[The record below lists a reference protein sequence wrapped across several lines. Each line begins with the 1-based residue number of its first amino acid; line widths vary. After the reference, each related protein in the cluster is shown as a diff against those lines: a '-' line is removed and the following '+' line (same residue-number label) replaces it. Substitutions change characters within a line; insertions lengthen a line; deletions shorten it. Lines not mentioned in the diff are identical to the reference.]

1 MMEWAQDAL
10 AGIEA
15 SREGRLNAAFP
26 EMTPAETSALLEQFH
41 PDFKGLERTVRVGPQ
56 AGELKG
62 LAEVVDLLEAD
73 SPLPGEFAPKPD
85 IETDVLIIGGGGAG
99 LAAALALQG
108 TGLQVLVA
116 TKLRVGDA
124 NTLMAEGGIQAAV
137 GPDDS
142 PRRHF
147 ADTVAGGHGHNNPDL
162 VHRLV
167 QDGVP
172 VIEWLTGLGVHFERD
187 GDLSYRAKPGGGT
200 SVPRVLSCRDVTGLE
215 IMRVL
220 RDAVLHGE
228 AKLLDHHAAVE
239 LCDDG
244 AGRVTGAVLWNTRTR
259 ELTTVSA
266 RAVLLATGGS
276 GQLRLQGFS
285 TSNHVGATGD
295 GLVLAWR
302 QGCPLLHMDSFQ
314 YHPTGSVY
322 PEALAGQLVTEAAR
336 SFGAQLLNAK
346 GERFIDELAVRDV
359 VASAIIREVEEGRG
373 VTTPPGRKGVW
384 LDTPMIERVK
394 GEGTLAANFPGLLHR
409 FGKYGIDPT
418 RQPVL
423 VYPTLH
429 YQNGGIQ
436 IDTNGRTAREGL
448 WAAGEVTG
456 GLHGTNRLMGNS
468 LLDIIVFGR
477 RAGSSIAE
485 HIPQRGPVTLSA
497 LIRFREER
505 NRLEGL
511 PERPAPW
518 LFPEASGLRFAL
530 KEAPTPSA
538 QMPGTSTQGGGGGS
552 FEPPDP
558 FSGR

>member
-1 MMEWAQDAL
+1 M
-10 AGIEA
+10 
-15 SREGRLNAAFP
+15 
-26 EMTPAETSALLEQFH
+26 
-41 PDFKGLERTVRVGPQ
+41 RVGPQ
-56 AGELKG
+56 AGKLKC
-62 LAEVVDLLEAD
+62 LPEVAELLEAD
-73 SPLPGEFAPKPD
+73 SPLPAGFSPAPE

-99 LAAALALQG
+99 LSAALTLQDAG
-108 TGLQVLVA
+108 HRVLVA
-116 TKLRVGDA
+116 TKLRMGDA

-137 GPDDS
+137 GQDDS

-147 ADTVAGGHGHNNPDL
+147 ADTVAGGHGHNDPKL

-167 QDGVP
+167 EDGFQI
-172 VIEWLTGLGVHFERD
+172 IEWLNGLGVHFERTAENA
-187 GDLSYRAKPGGGT
+187 YRVKPGGGT

-220 RDAVLHGE
+220 RDAVFHGE

-244 AGRVTGAVLWNTRTR
+244 NGRVTGAVLWNTHTQ
-259 ELTTVSA
+259 ELVTVSA
-266 RAVLLATGGS
+266 RAVVLATGGS

-314 YHPTGSVY
+314 YHPTGSVF

-336 SFGAQLLNAK
+336 SFGAQLLNAN
-346 GERFIDELAVRDV
+346 GDRFIDEMSVRDV
-359 VASAIIREVEEGRG
+359 VASAIIREVEEGRAM
-373 VTTPPGRKGVW
+373 TTPSGRKGVW
-384 LDTPMIERVK
+384 LDTPLIDRLK
-394 GEGTLAANFPGLLHR
+394 GEGTLSAQFPGLVHR
-409 FGKYGIDPT
+409 FKKYGIDPA

-429 YQNGGIQ
+429 YQNGGIE
-436 IDTNGRTAREGL
+436 IDTEGRTARAGL

-468 LLDIIVFGR
+468 LLDIIVYGR
-477 RAGSSIAE
+477 RAGESIRQHLPE
-485 HIPQRGPVTLSA
+485 RGPVTLSA
-497 LIRFREER
+497 LTRFREER
-505 NRLEGL
+505 VSVGNL
-511 PERPAPW
+511 PGRSAPW
-518 LFPEASGLRFAL
+518 LFPEASGIRFSV
-530 KEAPTPSA
+530 KETPGSGQQGSDSSAPS
-538 QMPGTSTQGGGGGS
+538 GGGFS
-552 FEPPDP
+552 LEPPDP